1 MRQHTSTGCPAV
13 IRILCW
19 MDNVIH
25 LENDQIHTDDR
36 APVDDAAAVW
46 RAVSSSV
53 VTLLEVSEQRRCIRG
68 AGGRPGWG
76 TGGRGEEVASE
87 RGWSERR
94 GGVLLDGSWFG
105 QTSTEAGV
113 LRSHSEFRGLKTG
126 QPCKRSK
133 NNCLSSGIT
142 LTLRL

>member
-1 MRQHTSTGCPAV
+1 MIIVDVQVAAASFIHQVSQVRQHTSTGSPAV

-19 MDNVIH
+19 MDNMIH
-25 LENDQIHTDDR
+25 LENNQIQTDDR

-76 TGGRGEEVASE
+76 TGRGEEVASE

-94 GGVLLDGSWFG
+94 GGVLLDGSWSG
-105 QTSTEAGV
+105 QNEHGSQ
-113 LRSHSEFRGLKTG
+113 RSEK
-126 QPCKRSK
+126 
-133 NNCLSSGIT
+133 
-142 LTLRL
+142 